1 MDLINR
7 AVKHHLGTTYY
18 LNMTDDIGDDLD
30 IVEHNGCF
38 NDDGYVDFNLSG
50 IDNRNEIMA
59 DIAKRWSVEFD
70 GEVMFTNSNKPQDFY
85 NLLQAMLQSYAYME
99 FYRRGWIK

>member
-1 MDLINR
+1 
-7 AVKHHLGTTYY
+7 
-18 LNMTDDIGDDLD
+18 MTDDIGDELD

-38 NDDGYVDFNLSG
+38 NDDGYVDFNLME
-50 IDNRNEIMA
+50 ITNRNVIEA
-59 DIAKRWSVEFD
+59 NIAKRWDVEYKE
-70 GEVMFTNSNKPQDFY
+70 GVMFTRSNTPRDFR